1 MEPCSVLDV
10 ACDTPPLLRLYR
22 IFTAGGAPSLNTPL
36 FTACYHLLPPSLY
49 IFLLLD
55 CCLLV
60 YLLALQAAQAKLGET
75 GSKLDQSKVVP

>member
-1 MEPCSVLDV
+1 
-10 ACDTPPLLRLYR
+10 
-22 IFTAGGAPSLNTPL
+22 
-36 FTACYHLLPPSLY
+36 LY